1 MKTAAE
7 IIIDLI
13 ERFDVHDAG
22 SKRAH
27 GNGTLHRAAV
37 HLNAEGKKVFGDVER
52 ATVRLSNAATSKK
65 IPEQLVNIKGCSIR
79 FHHPIRAIDIIG
91 VNFPYFPFSTSSE
104 VINLMYNIHLYVE
117 RKNVKRFLNIFRAG
131 GLYSRLD
138 SLLAE
143 MPKRTDM
150 GYKYYTTHSYGKD
163 TLKFRMD
170 YDPQSGNIELY
181 SEMDPYITEHCPRR
195 TTHLG
200 NMSIGEEKV
209 QGIKFFDTMNAPF
222 GRAPNGEIPYLR
234 HFLYRRSFFGR
245 LQETEIG
252 IEEYRLL
259 KELWAEEKHYVLL
272 KDPEIFYQIE
282 NLFNSSTGIT
292 AGDFECLIDQT
303 YERKYT
309 AEKTKNFLENIWPHF
324 AHRADAQEIGT
335 YHRLLDNPEVLE
347 VYDFV
352 SSMSSKYEVAEL
364 VDSVVVKLMGR
375 KEYQHMQK
383 GKI

>member
-13 ERFDVHDAG
+13 ERFGVHDTG
-22 SKRAH
+22 SRRAH
-27 GNGTLHRAAV
+27 DNGTLHHATV
-37 HLNAEGKKVFGDVER
+37 QLNAEGTKVFGVVDL
-52 ATVRLSNAATSKK
+52 ATVRLSNAATSVE

-91 VNFPYFPFSTSSE
+91 VNFPYFPFSTPAE

-131 GLYSRLD
+131 GLYNRLD

-150 GYKYYTTHSYGKD
+150 DYKYYTTHSYGED

-181 SEMDPYITEHCPRR
+181 SERDPHITKHCPKEI
-195 TTHLG
+195 THLG
-200 NMSIGEEKV
+200 NLSVGAETA

-222 GRAPNGEIPYLR
+222 SRDPNGEIPYLR
-234 HFLYRRSFFGR
+234 HFLYRRSFLGR
-245 LQETEIG
+245 LKEAEVG
-252 IEEYRLL
+252 VDEYRLL
-259 KELWAEEKHYVLL
+259 KELWAEEKYYILL
-272 KDPEIFYQIE
+272 KDPETFAQIE
-282 NLFNSSTGIT
+282 RLFNSANGIT
-292 AGDFECLIDQT
+292 VEDFEGLLDQA
-303 YERKYT
+303 YDRSYT
-309 AEKTKNFLENIWPHF
+309 ADNVKNFLEKIWPHF
-324 AHRADAQEIGT
+324 AHRADEKETAV
-335 YHRLLDNPEVLE
+335 YCRLLDDTEAAA
-347 VYDFV
+347 VYDFLDF
-352 SSMSSKYEVAEL
+352 MSSKYEVAEL
-364 VDSVVVKLMGR
+364 LDSVVVKLMGR
-375 KEYQHMQK
+375 KEYQHIQK